1 MYYMIVTSLIEWWY
15 GKGWKS
21 ANEHAQKRIQG
32 AYRMF
37 SIPILVRTLFSPWRR
52 IITAP
57 GAGLDA
63 HIRAAVDNLVS
74 RVVGFVVRSMVLFV
88 AMVTISVSTVVSI
101 LEVVIW
107 PIVPIATPLLIVAG
121 VIL

>member
-1 MYYMIVTSLIEWWY
+1 MILTSLIEWWY

-21 ANEHAQKRIQG
+21 ANIHAQKRIQG

-37 SIPILVRTLFSPWRR
+37 SIPILLRTLFAPWRR

-63 HIRAAVDNLVS
+63 YIRAIIDNAVS
-74 RVVGFVVRSMVLFV
+74 RVVGFTVRSMVLFV
-88 AMVTISVSTVVSI
+88 AMVTISVSTIISI
-101 LEVVIW
+101 LEVIIW
-107 PIVPIATPLLIVAG
+107 PVVPIAAPVLIVVG
-121 VIL
+121 VALL